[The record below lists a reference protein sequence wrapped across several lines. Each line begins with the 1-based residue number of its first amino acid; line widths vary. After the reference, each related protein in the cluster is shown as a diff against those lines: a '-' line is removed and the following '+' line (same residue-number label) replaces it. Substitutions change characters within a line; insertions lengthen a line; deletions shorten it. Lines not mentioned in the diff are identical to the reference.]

1 MFVTVIVMQVMAL
14 FEIEVKK
21 IVFIA
26 KQFLGNECSITLETL
41 ENKIWICRKLSHLCT
56 INEKDYL
63 KYTSKPIKAKLY
75 IAQNMWQ

>member
-21 IVFIA
+21 IIFIA

-41 ENKIWICRKLSHLCT
+41 ENKI
-56 INEKDYL
+56 
-63 KYTSKPIKAKLY
+63 
-75 IAQNMWQ
+75 